1 MSLSEISIKKP
12 VFAWMLMFAI
22 ILFGL
27 LGFSQLGINENP
39 DVDYPTITVNY
50 IYDGATPAVIEK
62 DILEPVESVLVSMQG
77 IRNLSSTADRGNG
90 RVTIEFELD
99 KDIDFALQEIQTLLG
114 RAQRELP
121 GPVEPP
127 VVTKSNAADDPIMY
141 LSLFTEKL
149 TKREVMV
156 LFRDS
161 IRDQLSTI
169 EGVAEIRAFG
179 YHDPLMRVDLRVKD
193 LKKYQLTPNDIF
205 NSIQREHL
213 ELPAGKFE
221 KGDFEKLIRIM
232 GEATNTQ
239 QFKDMV
245 ISRRGGA
252 PNFVPL
258 QVKDVANVYE
268 GIENLRR
275 ISRFNGTFAI
285 GMAVQKQRGVNAV
298 ATADRVLAKL
308 DELNKNLPK
317 GVSIRPN
324 FDRTQFI
331 RASVD
336 ELVMNLIL
344 SALLTSLVCWLFLK
358 SMSATINIVL
368 AIPTAVIGAF
378 AFMYLLGF
386 SLNTFSLL
394 GLSLAIGIVV
404 DDAIVML
411 ENIVRYAVEGY
422 DKLKA
427 SLIGSREITF
437 AVIATTLALV
447 AIFAPITL
455 MSGIEGRFFYEF
467 AITLC
472 LAVSLSSIE
481 ALTLTP
487 MRCSQFLEIK
497 ETGFFVHRIID
508 RIVVVLKRS
517 YETGLKLSLKHKFKV
532 LFASLLVF
540 LSSFFF
546 LQKLPREFSPAQDG
560 GVLFCIFLA
569 PDGSS
574 MQYTNEKVK
583 QFEKIVGAD
592 PNVLRTYVAVGGFG
606 RGGQGNKGNG
616 VVILKP
622 KEKRELSQMQVAAKL
637 REKVKAIKG
646 LRVFIRDRFGSAI
659 GGRRGSP
666 VEFTIRGPDPQIQKN
681 LYFTM
686 LDKMKETG
694 LMQGIR
700 SDDVRDLPEI
710 HIVPNREVAR
720 RRGVEIAE
728 IARAVNIATG
738 GVIVGQYTKG
748 GRRFDVFVQL
758 SEKDRRSPADIE
770 GVFVRNNRGE
780 LVRLTDVV
788 NFEKR
793 NGPQNIYREN
803 RFRAIRVDANLAEGV
818 VESQAINA
826 VKKIAKEVLKD
837 GYYIEFSQ
845 DLDDSLI
852 NILFIIGLGLA
863 IAYMVL
869 SSQFNS
875 FIDPIIVF
883 LAIPFG
889 LFGSLFGLYLFDQSL
904 NVYSMIGIMLTMGLV
919 KKNSILIVEF
929 TNQLRDQ
936 GMKTYDAL
944 IKACTLRFRPILMTT
959 LATLAAAIP
968 AALSQGAGSETR
980 IPMAVVVLAGV
991 SVSAV
996 FTLFVIPIFYYLFER
1011 KRKNIEQ
1018 VVDTILLEQS
1028 ERNLQN

>member
-12 VFAWMLMFAI
+12 VFAWMLMIAM

-27 LGFSQLGINENP
+27 LGFFQLGINENP

-50 IYDGATPAVIEK
+50 VYDGATPAVIEK

-90 RVTIEFELD
+90 TVTLEFELD
-99 KDIDFALQEIQTLLG
+99 KNVDFALQEVQTLLG

-121 GPVEPP
+121 GAVEPP

-149 TKREVMV
+149 SKREVMI

-179 YHDPLMRVDLRVKD
+179 YHEPYMRIDLKVDD

-221 KGDFEKLIRIM
+221 KGDEEKLIRIM

-239 QFKDMV
+239 EFKDMV

-275 ISRFNGTFAI
+275 ISRYNGTFAI

-308 DELNKNLPK
+308 DELNKNMPE
-317 GVSIRPN
+317 GVSIKPN

-336 ELVMNLIL
+336 ELVINLIL
-344 SALLTSLVCWLFLK
+344 SAFLTSLVCWLFLK

-378 AFMYLLGF
+378 AFMYFLGF

-411 ENIVRYAVEGY
+411 ENIVRYAVDGY

-427 SLIGSREITF
+427 SLLGSKEITF

-455 MSGIEGRFFYEF
+455 MKGIEGRFFYEF

-472 LAVSLSSIE
+472 IAVSLSSIE

-487 MRCSQFLEIK
+487 MRCSQFLDIK
-497 ETGFFVHRIID
+497 GKGLFVHRLID
-508 RIVVVLKRS
+508 RMVDFLRDG
-517 YETGLKLSLKHKFKV
+517 YARGLEFSLKNKFKV
-532 LFASLLVF
+532 LFVSFMVF
-540 LSSFFF
+540 ASSFYF
-546 LQKLPREFSPAQDG
+546 LKKLPREFSPAQDS

-574 MQYTNEKVK
+574 MDYTNEKVRK
-583 QFEKIVGAD
+583 FEKIVSED
-592 PNVLRTYVAVGGFG
+592 PNVIRTYVAVGGFG
-606 RGGQGNKGNG
+606 RGGQGNRGNG

-622 KEKRELSQMQVAAKL
+622 KSERELTQSEVAANL
-637 REKVKAIKG
+637 REKIKAIDG

-666 VEFTIRGPDPQIQKN
+666 VEFTIRGPNPEKQKES
-681 LYFTM
+681 YYAM
-686 LDKMKETG
+686 LEKMKETG
-694 LMQGIR
+694 LMEGIR

-710 HIVPNREVAR
+710 HIVPNREEAR
-720 RRGVEIAE
+720 ARGVEIAE
-728 IARAVNIATG
+728 IARAINIATG
-738 GVIVGQYTKG
+738 GVVVGQYTQG
-748 GRRFDVFVQL
+748 GRRFDVYVQL
-758 SEKDRRSPADIE
+758 SEEDRRAPDDIE

-780 LVRLTDVV
+780 LVKLSDVV
-788 NFEKR
+788 SFEKK
-793 NGPQNIYREN
+793 NGPQNIYRED
-803 RFRAIRVDANLAEGV
+803 RFRAIRVDANLAQGV
-818 VESQAINA
+818 VASQAITA
-826 VKKIAKEVLKD
+826 VEKIAKEVLKN

-845 DLDDSLI
+845 NLDDSLL

-889 LFGSLFGLYLFDQSL
+889 LFGSLLGLFLFGQSL

-936 GMKTYDAL
+936 GLDTLTAL
-944 IKACTLRFRPILMTT
+944 RKACTLRFRPILMTT
-959 LATLAAAIP
+959 LATLAAAVP

-991 SVSAV
+991 SVSAI
-996 FTLFVIPIFYYLFER
+996 FTLFVIPIFYQLFER
-1011 KRKNIEQ
+1011 ERKNLTKEVDAIIEAEA
-1018 VVDTILLEQS
+1018 LS
-1028 ERNLQN
+1028 

>member
-12 VFAWMLMFAI
+12 VFAWMLMIAM

-27 LGFSQLGINENP
+27 LGFFQLGINENP

-50 IYDGATPAVIEK
+50 VYDGATPAVIEK

-90 RVTIEFELD
+90 TVTLEFELD
-99 KDIDFALQEIQTLLG
+99 KNVDFALQEVQTLLG

-121 GPVEPP
+121 GSVEPP

-149 TKREVMV
+149 TKREVMI

-179 YHDPLMRVDLRVKD
+179 YHEPYMRIDLKVDD

-221 KGDFEKLIRIM
+221 KGDEEKLIRIM

-239 QFKDMV
+239 EFKDMV

-275 ISRFNGTFAI
+275 ISRYNGTFAI

-308 DELNKNLPK
+308 DELNKNLPE
-317 GVSIRPN
+317 GVSIKPN

-336 ELVMNLIL
+336 ELVTNLIL
-344 SALLTSLVCWLFLK
+344 SAILTSLVCWLFLK
-358 SMSATINIVL
+358 SMSATINIIL
-368 AIPTAVIGAF
+368 AIPTAVVGAF

-411 ENIVRYAVEGY
+411 ENIVRYAVDGY
-422 DKLKA
+422 EKLKA
-427 SLIGSREITF
+427 SLLGSKEITF

-455 MSGIEGRFFYEF
+455 MKGIEGRFFYEF

-472 LAVSLSSIE
+472 IAVSLSSIE

-487 MRCSQFLEIK
+487 MRCSQFLDIK
-497 ETGFFVHRIID
+497 GKGLLVHRMID
-508 RIVVVLKRS
+508 KTVSFLRS
-517 YETGLKLSLKHKFKV
+517 GYEKGLEFSLQNKFKV
-532 LFASLLVF
+532 LFVSFAVF
-540 LSSFFF
+540 ASSFFF
-546 LQKLPREFSPAQDG
+546 LKKIPREFSPAQDS

-574 MQYTNEKVK
+574 MDYTNGKVR
-583 QFEKIVGAD
+583 QFEKIVGED

-606 RGGQGNKGNG
+606 RGGQGNRGNG

-622 KEKRELSQMQVAAKL
+622 KSERELSQAQVAAQL
-637 REKVKAIKG
+637 REKIKKIEG

-666 VEFTIRGPDPQIQKN
+666 VEFTIRGPNPEKQKAS
-681 LYFTM
+681 YFAM
-686 LDKMKETG
+686 LEKMKATG
-694 LMQGIR
+694 LMEGIR

-710 HIVPNREVAR
+710 HIVPNREEAR
-720 RRGVEIAE
+720 SRGVEIAE
-728 IARAVNIATG
+728 IARAINIATG
-738 GVIVGQYTKG
+738 GVVVGQYTQG
-748 GRRFDVFVQL
+748 GRRFDVYVQL
-758 SEKDRRSPADIE
+758 SEEDRRAPDDIE

-780 LVRLTDVV
+780 LVKLNDVV
-788 NFEKR
+788 TFEKR
-793 NGPQNIYREN
+793 NGPQNIYRED

-818 VESQAINA
+818 VVSQAIDA
-826 VKKIAKEVLKD
+826 VEKIADEVLED

-845 DLDDSLI
+845 NLDDSLL

-889 LFGSLFGLYLFDQSL
+889 LFGSLAGLYLFGQSL

-936 GMKTYDAL
+936 GLESGEAL
-944 IKACTLRFRPILMTT
+944 MKACTLRFRPILMTT
-959 LATLAAAIP
+959 LATLAAAVP

-980 IPMAVVVLAGV
+980 IPMAVVVLSGV
-991 SVSAV
+991 SISAV
-996 FTLFVIPIFYYLFER
+996 FTLFVIPIFYQLFER
-1011 KRKNIEQ
+1011 KRKNLEK
-1018 VVDTILLEQS
+1018 VVDAILVEG
-1028 ERNLQN
+1028 

>member
-12 VFAWMLMFAI
+12 VFAWMLMIAM

-27 LGFSQLGINENP
+27 LGFFQLGINENP

-90 RVTIEFELD
+90 TVTLEFELD
-99 KDIDFALQEIQTLLG
+99 KNVDFALQEVQTLLG

-121 GPVEPP
+121 GAVEPP

-149 TKREVMV
+149 SKREVMI

-179 YHDPLMRVDLRVKD
+179 YHEPYMRIDLKVDD

-221 KGDFEKLIRIM
+221 KGDEEKLIRIM

-239 QFKDMV
+239 EFKDMV

-275 ISRFNGTFAI
+275 ISRYNGTFAI

-317 GVSIRPN
+317 GVSIKPN

-336 ELVMNLIL
+336 ELVTNLIL
-344 SALLTSLVCWLFLK
+344 SAILTSLVCWLFLK

-378 AFMYLLGF
+378 AFMYLFGF

-411 ENIVRYAVEGY
+411 ENIVRYAVDGFE
-422 DKLKA
+422 KLKA
-427 SLIGSREITF
+427 SLLGSKEITF

-455 MSGIEGRFFYEF
+455 MKGIEGRFFYEF

-472 LAVSLSSIE
+472 IAVSLSSIE

-487 MRCSQFLEIK
+487 MRCSQFLDIK
-497 ETGFFVHRIID
+497 GKGLWVHRLID
-508 RIVVVLKRS
+508 RMVDFLKAGYKR
-517 YETGLKLSLKHKFKV
+517 GLEFSLKNKFKV
-532 LFASLLVF
+532 LFVSFAVF
-540 LSSFFF
+540 ASSFFF
-546 LQKLPREFSPAQDG
+546 LKEIPREFSPAQDS

-574 MQYTNEKVK
+574 MEYTNGKVR
-583 QFEKIVGAD
+583 QFEKIVGED

-606 RGGQGNKGNG
+606 RGGQGNRGNG

-622 KEKRELSQMQVAAKL
+622 KSERKLSQFEIAAQL
-637 REKVKAIKG
+637 REKIKSISG

-666 VEFTIRGPDPQIQKN
+666 VEFTIRGPNPEKQKASYYT
-681 LYFTM
+681 L
-686 LDKMKETG
+686 LEKMKETG
-694 LMQGIR
+694 LMEGIR

-710 HIVPNREVAR
+710 HIVPNRVEAR
-720 RRGVEIAE
+720 ARGVEIAE
-728 IARAVNIATG
+728 IARAINIATG
-738 GVIVGQYTKG
+738 GVVVGQYTQG
-748 GRRFDVFVQL
+748 GRRFDVYVQL
-758 SEKDRRSPADIE
+758 SENDRRAPDDIE

-780 LVRLTDVV
+780 LVELNDVV
-788 NFEKR
+788 SFEKR
-793 NGPQNIYREN
+793 NGPQNIYRED
-803 RFRAIRVDANLAEGV
+803 RFRAIRVDANLAKGV
-818 VESQAINA
+818 VASEAIGA
-826 VKKIAKEVLKD
+826 VEKIADEVLED

-845 DLDDSLI
+845 NLDDSLL

-889 LFGSLFGLYLFDQSL
+889 LFGSLAGLYFFDQTL

-936 GMKTYDAL
+936 GLESAEAL
-944 IKACTLRFRPILMTT
+944 MKACNLRFRPILMTT
-959 LATLAAAIP
+959 LATLAAAVP

-996 FTLFVIPIFYYLFER
+996 FTLFVIPIFYQLFER
-1011 KRKNIEQ
+1011 KRKNLSKE
-1018 VVDTILLEQS
+1018 VDHILETEADAVSL
-1028 ERNLQN
+1028 

>member
-1 MSLSEISIKKP
+1 MTLSEISIKKP
-12 VFAWMLMFAI
+12 VFAWMLMFAM

-27 LGFSQLGINENP
+27 LGFFQLGINENP

-50 IYDGATPAVIEK
+50 IYDGATPEVIEK

-77 IRNLSSTADRGNG
+77 IRSLSATADRGNG
-90 RVTIEFELD
+90 SVTLEFELD
-99 KDIDFALQEIQTLLG
+99 KNVDFALQEVQTLLG

-121 GPVEPP
+121 GTVEPP

-141 LSLFTEKL
+141 LSLFTETL
-149 TKREVMV
+149 SKREVMI
-156 LFRDS
+156 LFRDQ
-161 IRDQLSTI
+161 IRDQISTV
-169 EGVAEIRAFG
+169 EGVAEVRAFG
-179 YHDPLMRVDLRVKD
+179 YHEPIMRIDLEVDKLNRF
-193 LKKYQLTPNDIF
+193 QLTPIDIF

-221 KGDFEKLIRIM
+221 KGDDELLIRIM
-232 GEATNTQ
+232 GEATDTNE
-239 QFKDMV
+239 FKNMV

-258 QVKDVANVYE
+258 QVKDVAKVYE

-275 ISRFNGTFAI
+275 ISRFNGVFAI

-308 DELNKNLPK
+308 DKINENLPT
-317 GVSIRPN
+317 GISIKPN

-336 ELVMNLIL
+336 ELVLNLLL
-344 SALLTSLVCWLFLK
+344 SAFLTSLVCWLFLK
-358 SMSATINIVL
+358 SMSATINIIL
-368 AIPTAVIGAF
+368 AIPTAIVGAF
-378 AFMYLLGF
+378 AFMYLFGF

-411 ENIVRYAVEGY
+411 ENIVRYATDGY

-427 SLIGSREITF
+427 SLLGSKEITF

-447 AIFAPITL
+447 SIFAPITF

-472 LAVSLSSIE
+472 IAVSLSSIE

-487 MRCSQFLEIK
+487 MRCSQFLDILGK
-497 ETGFFVHRIID
+497 GLWIHRLVD
-508 RIVVVLKRS
+508 KIVEVLGSR
-517 YETGLKLSLKHKFKV
+517 YLRGLEFSLNNKVKV
-532 LFASLLVF
+532 LIFSLVVF
-540 LSSFFF
+540 LSSFLFF
-546 LQKLPREFSPAQDG
+546 NKIPREFTPAQDS

-569 PDGSS
+569 PDGRS
-574 MQYTNEKVK
+574 MEYTNEKVRK
-583 QFEKIVGAD
+583 FEEIVSKN
-592 PNVLRTYVAVGGFG
+592 PYVERTYVAVGGFG
-606 RGGQGNKGNG
+606 RGGQGNRGNG
-616 VVILKP
+616 VVVLKP
-622 KEKRELSQMQVAAKL
+622 KSERDLTQAEVAAKL
-637 REKVKAIKG
+637 REEVKVIDG
-646 LRVFIRDRFGSAI
+646 LKVFIRDRFGSAI

-666 VEFTIRGPDPQIQKN
+666 VEFTIRGPDPEKQKEF
-681 LYFTM
+681 YYAM
-686 LDKMKETG
+686 LKKMEETK
-694 LMQGIR
+694 LMEGIR
-700 SDDVRDLPEI
+700 SDDVRDLPEV
-710 HIVPNREVAR
+710 HIIPDRIEAR
-720 RRGVEIAE
+720 ARGVEIAE
-728 IARAVNIATG
+728 IARAINISTG
-738 GVIVGQYTKG
+738 GLVVGQYTKL
-748 GRRFDVFVQL
+748 GRRFDVYVQL
-758 SEKDRRSPADIE
+758 EEKDRRASDDIE
-770 GVFVRNNRGE
+770 DVFVRNNRGE
-780 LVRLTDVV
+780 LVHLKDVV
-788 NFEKR
+788 TFEKR
-793 NGPQNIYREN
+793 SGPQNIYREN
-803 RFRAIRVDANLAEGV
+803 RFRALRVDANLAKGIV
-818 VESQAINA
+818 ASQAISA
-826 VKKIAKEVLKD
+826 VEKIAKETLGE

-845 DLDDSLI
+845 NLDDSLL

-875 FIDPIIVF
+875 FVDPIIVF

-889 LFGSLFGLYLFDQSL
+889 LFGSLLGLYVFGQTL

-936 GMKTYDAL
+936 GESVTDAL
-944 IKACTLRFRPILMTT
+944 FKACRLRFRPILMTT
-959 LATLAAAIP
+959 LATLAAAVP

-991 SVSAV
+991 SISAV
-996 FTLFVIPIFYYLFER
+996 FTLYVIPIFYLLFAR
-1011 KRKNIEQ
+1011 NRRNIDKE
-1018 VVDTILLEQS
+1018 VDEILASQESLKV
-1028 ERNLQN
+1028 

>member
-1 MSLSEISIKKP
+1 MTLSEISIKKP
-12 VFAWMLMFAI
+12 VFAWMLMIAM

-27 LGFSQLGINENP
+27 LGFFQLGINENP
-39 DVDYPTITVNY
+39 DVDYPTISVNY

-90 RVTIEFELD
+90 TVTLEFELD
-99 KDIDFALQEIQTLLG
+99 KNVDFALQEVQTLLG

-121 GPVEPP
+121 GTVEPP

-141 LSLFTEKL
+141 LSLFTEEL
-149 TKREVMV
+149 SKREVMI
-156 LFRDS
+156 LFRDQ
-161 IRDQLSTI
+161 IRDQLSTV

-179 YHDPLMRVDLRVKD
+179 YHEPLMRID
-193 LKKYQLTPNDIF
+193 LKVDRLQKYQLTPNDIF

-221 KGDFEKLIRIM
+221 KGDDEKLIRIM
-232 GEATNTQ
+232 GEATNTDE
-239 QFKDMV
+239 FKNMV

-258 QVKDVANVYE
+258 QVKDVAHVYE

-275 ISRFNGTFAI
+275 ISRYNGTFAI

-308 DELNKNLPK
+308 DELNENLPK
-317 GVSIRPN
+317 GVLIKPN

-336 ELVMNLIL
+336 ELVLNLIL
-344 SALLTSLVCWLFLK
+344 SAFLTSLVCWLFLK
-358 SMSATINIVL
+358 SMSATVNIIL

-378 AFMYLLGF
+378 AFMYIFNF

-411 ENIVRYAVEGY
+411 ENIVRFAAKGF

-427 SLIGSREITF
+427 SLLGSKEITF
-437 AVIATTLALV
+437 AVIATTLTLV

-455 MSGIEGRFFYEF
+455 MKGIEGRFFYEF

-472 LAVSLSSIE
+472 IAVSLSSLE

-487 MRCSQFLEIK
+487 MRCAQFLDIH
-497 ETGFFVHRIID
+497 GSGLFVHRLVD
-508 RIVVVLKRS
+508 KIVDTLKAAYQRGLEFSLRNKVKVILASVALVGSS
-517 YETGLKLSLKHKFKV
+517 Y
-532 LFASLLVF
+532 F
-540 LSSFFF
+540 LI
-546 LQKLPREFSPAQDG
+546 KEIPREFSPAQDS
-560 GVLFCIFLA
+560 GVLFCIFIA
-569 PDGSS
+569 PDGRS
-574 MQYTNEKVK
+574 MDYTNEKVR
-583 QFEKIVGAD
+583 QFEELMKKNS
-592 PNVLRTYVAVGGFG
+592 NVLRTYVAVGGFG
-606 RGGQGNKGNG
+606 RGGQGNRGNG

-622 KEKRELSQMQVAAKL
+622 KSERELSQAEVASQL
-637 REKVKAIKG
+637 REEIKVIDG
-646 LRVFIRDRFGSAI
+646 LKVIIRDRFGSAI

-666 VEFTIRGPDPQIQKN
+666 VEFTIRGPNPEKQKE
-681 LYFTM
+681 LYFKM
-686 LDKMKETG
+686 LTKMQATG
-694 LMQGIR
+694 LMEGIR
-700 SDDVRDLPEI
+700 SDDVTELPEI
-710 HIVPNREVAR
+710 HIVPNRDEAR
-720 RRGVEIAE
+720 ARGVEIAE
-728 IARAVNIATG
+728 IARAINISTG
-738 GVIVGQYTKG
+738 GVIVGQYTKD

-758 SEKDRRSPADIE
+758 EEEDRRGPDDVE

-780 LVRLTDVV
+780 LVRLNDVV
-788 NFEKR
+788 DFEKR
-793 NGPQNIYREN
+793 SGPQNIYRED
-803 RFRAIRVDANLAEGV
+803 RFRALRVDANLAKGV
-818 VESQAINA
+818 VVSEAITA
-826 VKKIAKEVLKD
+826 VEKIAKETLTE

-845 DLDDSLI
+845 DLDDSLL
-852 NILFIIGLGLA
+852 NILFIICLGLA

-875 FIDPIIVF
+875 FIDPLLVF

-889 LFGSLFGLYLFDQSL
+889 LFGSLLGLFIFDQTL

-929 TNQLRDQ
+929 ANQLRDQ
-936 GMKTYDAL
+936 GKELEEAL
-944 IKACTLRFRPILMTT
+944 KEACTLRFRPILMTT
-959 LATLAAAIP
+959 LATLAAAVP

-991 SVSAV
+991 SISAF
-996 FTLFVIPIFYYLFER
+996 FTLFVIPIFYQLFARER
-1011 KRKNIEQ
+1011 
-1018 VVDTILLEQS
+1018 
-1028 ERNLQN
+1028 RNLEKEVDDILEAAQTT